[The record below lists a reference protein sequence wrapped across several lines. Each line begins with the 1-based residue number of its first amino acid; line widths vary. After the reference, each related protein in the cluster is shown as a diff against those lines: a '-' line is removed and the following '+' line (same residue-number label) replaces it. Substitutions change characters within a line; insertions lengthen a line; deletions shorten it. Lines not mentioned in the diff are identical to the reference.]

1 MKRTLLVTIDF
12 PPMVGGVANYWAN
25 LCRELPSD
33 DLVVLAEEYDG
44 SIDFDIHQ
52 GYLIYRKN
60 LISRSEWLWPKWLPL
75 FFCTLKMIKQE
86 KIKKLIVAHILPT
99 GTVALIIKKLFHI
112 PYIVSVHGLDIS
124 LSQVSE
130 KKRRLTKR
138 IMSGAES
145 IMANSEYT
153 KGLLLKYNLC
163 SAEKVE
169 VVYPCSNIQDQ
180 KVPQKIKENL
190 IARNNL
196 IDKKVILTVGR
207 LIERKGH
214 DKLIQALPLV
224 LEKVPNLFYISVGDG
239 PQKKYLQEQVDALK
253 LNDKTN
259 FYYDV
264 LDYELPAFYD
274 LSDVFIM
281 PCRELTNGDIE
292 GFGIV
297 FLEAGMYDKPVIG
310 GRSGG
315 AVEAVEQGVNGLL
328 VDPNSINEIAQ
339 ALISLLTNNEKAKTL
354 GQQGHKRVID
364 KFNWQEQGK
373 KIIEIVNK

>member
-12 PPMVGGVANYWAN
+12 PPMVGGVANYWSN
-25 LCRELPSD
+25 LCRELPND

-52 GYLIYRKN
+52 DYLIYRKN
-60 LISRSEWLWPKWLPL
+60 LISKNEWLWPKWLPL
-75 FFCTLKMIKQE
+75 FFSTIKLIKQE
-86 KIKKLIVAHILPT
+86 KIKKIIVAHILPT
-99 GTVALIIKKLFHI
+99 GTVALIVKKLFHI

-130 KKRRLTKR
+130 KKRRLTSK

-153 KGLLLKYNLC
+153 KGLLLKYGLC
-163 SAEKVE
+163 SEDKVE
-169 VVYPCSNIQDQ
+169 VVYPCSNITDQ
-180 KVPQKIKENL
+180 KTPQKIKENL
-190 IARNNL
+190 IERNKL
-196 IDKKVILTVGR
+196 ADKKVILTVGR

-224 LEKVPNLFYISVGDG
+224 LEKVPNAFYVSVGDG
-239 PQKKYLQEQVDALK
+239 PQKKYLQEQVDILK

-281 PCRELTNGDIE
+281 PCRELNNGDIE

-297 FLEAGMYDKPVIG
+297 FLEAGLYEKPVIG

-339 ALISLLTNNEKAKTL
+339 ALISLLTNKDKAQSL
-354 GQQGHKRVID
+354 GEQGRKRVFE
-364 KFNWQEQGK
+364 KFNWKEQSK
-373 KIIEIVNK
+373 KIIKIINK